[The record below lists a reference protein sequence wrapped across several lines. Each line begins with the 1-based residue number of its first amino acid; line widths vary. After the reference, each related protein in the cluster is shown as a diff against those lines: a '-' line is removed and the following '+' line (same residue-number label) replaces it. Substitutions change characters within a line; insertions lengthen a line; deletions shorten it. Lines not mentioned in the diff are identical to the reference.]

1 MRKVTLSIPL
11 AVLALCLGAVQL
23 TAQQPGGSNFQW
35 YIGGQGGI
43 INFATIE
50 GRQTVPLGGAQLLIT
65 GRRTG
70 LLLSVDQ
77 GFGSNEQGVYTLQAV
92 NAQDTVVGE
101 QAVAASFT
109 NIRKYSA
116 MLVAFPIRGPITP
129 FFGIGVGI
137 LHTSGNTPDD
147 RFTKLGARASDRL
160 SAGSTSR
167 SAGSAL
173 SVSTRSPPPRLSR
186 WSPRGSATEAG
197 WSRLA
202 ICLPAPPTPSA
213 LACGSAWATRGRG
226 RAAAAIEAREASYYT
241 GGRSLRPSARCFSG
255 KPR

>member
-43 INFATIE
+43 INFETIE
-50 GRQTVPLGGAQLLIT
+50 GRQTVPLGGAQLLVT

-77 GFGSNEQGVYTLQAV
+77 GFGSNEQGMYLLQAV
-92 NAQDTVVGE
+92 NAQDTVVGQE
-101 QAVAASFT
+101 FVAVSFT

-137 LHTSGNTPDD
+137 LHTSGHTPDD
-147 RFTKLGARASDRL
+147 GFSKGIGSAGFGSFIGGLNFQVSRL
-160 SAGSTSR
+160 SAFGQYQITTSPSQQTVTQKFTDGSRLIATGNLYTGPTHTF
-167 SAGSAL
+167 SAGLRFSL
-173 SVSTRSPPPRLSR
+173 
-186 WSPRGSATEAG
+186 GN
-197 WSRLA
+197 
-202 ICLPAPPTPSA
+202 
-213 LACGSAWATRGRG
+213 
-226 RAAAAIEAREASYYT
+226 ARERASS
-241 GGRSLRPSARCFSG
+241 GGY
-255 KPR
+255 